1 MAKKKKKRQ
10 KKPKPKRL
18 SYYKQ
23 SIRRL
28 KKHIKQAESEATD
41 KFLPPSENA
50 EIDAEI
56 EEELERRKFFAR
68 SREAKK
74 FYADADKFKNYIQ
87 ENFGSEL
94 KYSKKY
100 LFPRGW
106 MRNDSKINAMME
118 NRPIVI
124 DVINY
129 ITNLTRHLSTEQRK
143 EMFELTKSVIGNE
156 KYEGRHPYATF
167 VANDDF
173 YQTMQCEIGYSVSR
187 IKAVFGELVDIGAV
201 RKLGTVATGERGSPP
216 GLYADGYLITER
228 RRKVPFLKNTK
239 DFRIALRALSQKN
252 LPMN

>member
-1 MAKKKKKRQ
+1 MALNFIRRQ
-10 KKPKPKRL
+10 KKPKPKRI
-18 SYYKQ
+18 SYYEQ
-23 SIRRL
+23 STRRL
-28 KKHIKQAESEATD
+28 KKNIKRAESEATD

-56 EEELERRKFFAR
+56 EEELERRKFLAR
-68 SREAKK
+68 SREVKK
-74 FYADADKFKNYIQ
+74 FYADAEKFQNYIQ
-87 ENFGSEL
+87 KNYGSEL
-94 KYSKKY
+94 KFSKKF
-100 LFPRGW
+100 LFPTQW
-106 MRNDSKINAMME
+106 MEKDSKIKAMME

-124 DVINY
+124 DVLNY
-129 ITNLTRHLSTEQRK
+129 ITNLTRHLSSEQKK

-156 KYEGRHPYATF
+156 KYDGRHPYAAF

-173 YQTMQCEIGYSVSR
+173 YQSTQCEIGYSVSR

-216 GLYADGYLITER
+216 GLYSDGYLTD

-239 DFRIALRALSQKN
+239 DFRVALRARSQKN